1 MNEVNETAAVNH
13 SCEVAVVTGGSR
25 GIGAAI
31 CRALAM
37 EGCAVVINYNS
48 SADKAE
54 ALREELSAM
63 NPYSIAYRADVTNLS
78 QMKKMMDDVASR
90 LGRID
95 ILVNNAGL
103 ARDGLLMLMP
113 EKDWTDV
120 IDVNLKGVF
129 NAAKSVLPHM
139 IAQRHGVMV
148 NISSL
153 SATEGLPGQAN
164 YAAAKGGVIAL
175 TRSLSKE
182 LAQFGIRVNA
192 VAPGLIETDM
202 LHSMKEAVREDLR
215 RNIPLKRFGR
225 PEEVAAVVKFLA
237 SGEAGYIT
245 GEVISVT
252 GGL

>member
-1 MNEVNETAAVNH
+1 MNERNETANH
-13 SCEVAVVTGGSR
+13 ACKVAIVTGGSK

-37 EGCAVVINYNS
+37 DGCAVVINFNS
-48 SADKAE
+48 SASE
-54 ALREELSAM
+54 AAALCEELSVI
-63 NPYSIAYRADVTNLS
+63 NPDPITYRADVTDFS

-103 ARDGLLMLMP
+103 TRDGLLMLMP
-113 EKDWTDV
+113 ENDWTDV

-129 NAAKSVLPHM
+129 NAVKSVLPHM
-139 IAQRHGVMV
+139 IAQRCGAIV

-153 SATEGLPGQAN
+153 SGMDGLPGQAN

-182 LAQFGIRVNA
+182 LAQIGIRVNA
-192 VAPGLIETDM
+192 VAPGVIETDM
-202 LHSMKEAVREDLR
+202 LHSMKDSVREDLR

-237 SGEAGYIT
+237 SEEAAYIT